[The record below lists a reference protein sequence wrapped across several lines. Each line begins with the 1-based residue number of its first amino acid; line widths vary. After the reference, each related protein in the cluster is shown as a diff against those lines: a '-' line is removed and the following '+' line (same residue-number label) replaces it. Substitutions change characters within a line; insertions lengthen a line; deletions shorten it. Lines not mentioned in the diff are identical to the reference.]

1 MTTDTQSLSRGKSR
15 VLQPGT
21 YREAG
26 FTVCPPR
33 PKRSKLVERASALIA
48 LQIDPKLRGAFMLWA
63 MSMREQN
70 VVAKANLTQQ
80 FDSAFYTLDGSQMLK
95 LAFVIEMV
103 RGAA

>member
-1 MTTDTQSLSRGKSR
+1 MTTDTQSLSRGEAR

-33 PKRSKLVERASALIA
+33 PKRSKQVERASALIA
-48 LQIDPKLRGAFMLWA
+48 LQIDPKLREVFLLWA
-63 MSMREQN
+63 MSVREQSA
-70 VVAKANLTQQ
+70 VAKANLTRQ

>member
-1 MTTDTQSLSRGKSR
+1 MTTDSQSLLRGKAQ

-21 YREAG
+21 YRDARVAV
-26 FTVCPPR
+26 FPPR

-48 LQIDPKLRGAFMLWA
+48 LQVEPKLRGAFMLWA

-70 VVAKANLTQQ
+70 EVAKDNLTQQ
-80 FDSAFYTLDGSQMLK
+80 FDSAFYALDGHQMLQ

-103 RGAA
+103 RGDA